1 VLRDLS
7 SSLSRKRGFEVLLHY
22 LGSRPSERHKALKQI
37 CRALFA
43 EEDGFALRVAE
54 RILRENEEKAKK
66 FGLKTPFVVIKT
78 NGEEEVLSLEDAL
91 WHLEGFV
98 PLNSPIR

>member
-1 VLRDLS
+1 
-7 SSLSRKRGFEVLLHY
+7 
-22 LGSRPSERHKALKQI
+22 LKQI

-66 FGLKTPFVVIKT
+66 FGLKTPFVVFT
-78 NGEEEVLSLEDAL
+78 VNGKLKATDLQEALLWLWNTTPFEDFCS
-91 WHLEGFV
+91 E
-98 PLNSPIR
+98 